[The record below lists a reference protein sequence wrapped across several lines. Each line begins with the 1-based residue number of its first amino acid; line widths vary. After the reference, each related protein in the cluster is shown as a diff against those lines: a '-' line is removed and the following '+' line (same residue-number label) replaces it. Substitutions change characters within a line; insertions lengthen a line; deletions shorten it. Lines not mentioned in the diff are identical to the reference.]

1 MSNGEKM
8 YYAMKRHIK
17 RALIRDFDPDW
28 DVLCEEAYKG
38 FIRDMAEDLEAEVQV
53 SYPNSG
59 EDDETIACTPDEIEF
74 YYRVTDNVMEV
85 IERRHRLSDLLIEAY
100 EYDGTDLLPAL
111 GRSLDRFYEHVKNT
125 SENNS

>member
-38 FIRDMAEDLEAEVQV
+38 FIRDMKDDLNSDLQIRYYDRDGDTPVPESEQELEFCYFVEDT
-53 SYPNSG
+53 N
-59 EDDETIACTPDEIEF
+59 I
-74 YYRVTDNVMEV
+74 EV
-85 IERRHRLSDLLIEAY
+85 IQKRDLLSNLLIEVY
-100 EYDGTDLLPAL
+100 KDEGVDMLPAL